1 MVEDVAESMG
11 ATYKGVQIGT
21 FGKYN
26 TISFNG
32 NKIIT
37 GSVGGCFLTV
47 SEEAAN
53 KVRRWSTQAGEN
65 AAWCQHEELEYNYRM
80 SNVVASV
87 VRGQFPYLNEHIAHK
102 KAIYEGYKDGLKVLP
117 VSMNQMDLENSEQN
131 YWLSCLIID
140 KKTMCKQVHYG
151 KDLEEPLD
159 FADLL
164 ERVNAVPGDFLIRF
178 ISFESFLVRDE
189 NGCFYKRIVPAK

>member
-87 VRGQFPYLNEHIAHK
+87 VRGQFPYLNEHITHK

-140 KKTMCKQVHYG
+140 KKTMCKQVHSEQDVCYVKEPG
-151 KDLEEPLD
+151 KSCPTEILE
-159 FADLL
+159 AISSI
-164 ERVNAVPGDFLIRF
+164 NAEGRPIW
-178 ISFESFLVRDE
+178 
-189 NGCFYKRIVPAK
+189 KPMHM

>member
-53 KVRRWSTQAGEN
+53 KVRR
-65 AAWCQHEELEYNYRM
+65 
-80 SNVVASV
+80 
-87 VRGQFPYLNEHIAHK
+87 
-102 KAIYEGYKDGLKVLP
+102 
-117 VSMNQMDLENSEQN
+117 
-131 YWLSCLIID
+131 
-140 KKTMCKQVHYG
+140 
-151 KDLEEPLD
+151 
-159 FADLL
+159 
-164 ERVNAVPGDFLIRF
+164 
-178 ISFESFLVRDE
+178 
-189 NGCFYKRIVPAK
+189 

>member
-65 AAWCQHEELEYNYRM
+65 AAWCQHEEL
-80 SNVVASV
+80 
-87 VRGQFPYLNEHIAHK
+87 
-102 KAIYEGYKDGLKVLP
+102 
-117 VSMNQMDLENSEQN
+117 
-131 YWLSCLIID
+131 
-140 KKTMCKQVHYG
+140 
-151 KDLEEPLD
+151 
-159 FADLL
+159 
-164 ERVNAVPGDFLIRF
+164 
-178 ISFESFLVRDE
+178 
-189 NGCFYKRIVPAK
+189 